1 MTRLLLDAEL
11 AGRLGGATEHLQLCD
26 PSGKFLGIFVPAP
39 PRDLYR
45 AESVPFTEEE
55 LDAAEK
61 ETGGRS
67 LAAILADLE
76 KR

>member
-11 AGRLGGATEHLQLCD
+11 AGRLGGAQEHLQLCD
-26 PSGKFLGIFVPAP
+26 PTGKVVGIFVPAP
-39 PRDLYR
+39 PLDLYR
-45 AESVPFTEEE
+45 SEPVPFTEEE

-67 LAAILADLE
+67 LAAILADLT
-76 KR
+76 